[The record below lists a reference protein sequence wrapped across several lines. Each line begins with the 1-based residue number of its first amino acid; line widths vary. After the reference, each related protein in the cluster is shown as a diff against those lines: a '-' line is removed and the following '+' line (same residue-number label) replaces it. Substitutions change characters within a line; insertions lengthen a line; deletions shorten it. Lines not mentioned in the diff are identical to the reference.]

1 MKFFTLFICLF
12 SSALFAAP
20 VFSPQELSELTIEE
34 KVQVL
39 SAYRDFLRE
48 ASEETES
55 ADFTIM
61 KFHFIEEAFA
71 GGNFDCFY
79 AGWPSVSRAS
89 GGKRLCTSPVKGN
102 PDYQKSAGNCG
113 AQQLHC
119 QPAIFG
125 EGLCV
130 DIATKA
136 QKNSAFRQC
145 EEKFEKS
152 GKTLS
157 DVAAMY
163 SSPEKRAGLNELV
176 EDSERI
182 CRSGMQTQRTLCQ
195 RLHQKLVAV
204 KAESEKSNGQR
215 LQAVATTAV
224 RVTSETRPQPGI
236 DCDPVTPGIQT
247 EAPRTP
253 AVVRAPTPVPQVVPQ
268 RAPQGLQRVTCAADR
283 QSQTLPT
290 PEEIQQAMSQYNIR
304 VVVGSPT
311 TQQLQAFIAEFNR
324 FPQSLRDEM
333 KNRGSQINLIVG
345 NGVSE
350 DPSWSAQRSR
360 ASASQRGTYDRTHDG
375 RDQSTVPGA
384 GGSLFGMKTPT
395 RIVVNRLDYGGSA
408 SLFLHEYG
416 HTLDNMYGEHRITRS
431 VGWQQALAID
441 RQSTQ
446 FLNTI
451 CADNYC
457 TNPSYPEEGFAELFA
472 YYHACATTRTQ
483 MEKEMPAVSAFFRNL
498 TNARNYLSGR

>member
-1 MKFFTLFICLF
+1 MKFFTLFIFIF
-12 SSALFAAP
+12 SAAVFAAP
-20 VFSPQELSELTIEE
+20 VFSPKDLSELTIEE
-34 KVQVL
+34 RVQVL

-48 ASEETES
+48 ASAESES
-55 ADFTIM
+55 AEFTSI

-71 GGNFDCFY
+71 NGHFDCFY
-79 AGWPSVSRAS
+79 AGWPSISHTS
-89 GGKRLCTSPVKGN
+89 HGKRLCSSPAKGN
-102 PDYQKSAGNCG
+102 PDYKRNAGNCG

-130 DIATKA
+130 NVATKA
-136 QKNSAFRQC
+136 QRNSAFKQC

-152 GKTLS
+152 GKSLS

-163 SSPEKRAGLNELV
+163 NSPEKRARLNELV

-182 CRSGMQTQRTLCQ
+182 CRSGMPRQRHLCE
-195 RLHQKLVAV
+195 RLHEKLVAV
-204 KAESEKSNGQR
+204 KAESEKANRQR
-215 LQAVATTAV
+215 LQSVATTAV
-224 RVTSETRPQPGI
+224 RVTTEDKPQPAI
-236 DCDPVTPGIQT
+236 DCDPAKPGIQIQSQ
-247 EAPRTP
+247 TP
-253 AVVRAPTPVPQVVPQ
+253 AVVRALTQAPQVVPQ
-268 RAPQGLQRVTCAADR
+268 RRPQGLERLTCTADR
-283 QSQTLPT
+283 QAQTPPT
-290 PEEIQQAMSQYNIR
+290 PEEIQQTMSQYNIR
-304 VVVGSPT
+304 VVVGTPS

-333 KNRGSQINLIVG
+333 KDRGSQINLIVG

-350 DPSWSAQRSR
+350 DPSWATQRSR
-360 ASASQRGTYDRTHDG
+360 AAASQRGSYDQTHDG

-384 GGSLFGMKTPT
+384 GGALFGYKTPT

-416 HTLDNMYGEHRITRS
+416 HTLDNMYGEHKITS
-431 VGWQQALAID
+431 SAGWQQALASD
-441 RQSTQ
+441 AKSTQ

-457 TNPSYPEEGFAELFA
+457 TNSQYPEEGFAELFA
-472 YYHACATTRTQ
+472 YYHACPTTRAQ
-483 MEKEMPAVSAFFRNL
+483 METELPAVSAFFRNL
-498 TNARNYLSGR
+498 TSAKNYLGSR